1 MPIYEFRCEECGA
14 QFEELLKAAGMA
26 TVCPNCASD
35 RVKRAFSA
43 QAAPLRLVQTPG
55 DTRKQERR
63 NAQLRETTKRRF
75 KQARERARERR
86 RPGPGGTS

>member
-14 QFEELLKAAGMA
+14 QFEELVKAGSKA
-26 TVCPNCASD
+26 TVCPSCGSSQL
-35 RVKRAFSA
+35 KRAFSA
-43 QAAPLRLVQTPG
+43 QAAPLRLVKTPG

-63 NAQLRETTKRRF
+63 NAQLGETTKRRF